1 MPNWCSN
8 KLTISAVG
16 TEAQAK
22 FPALVQGIKEGKF
35 LNTVVPVPEELYA
48 DEAHSYGG
56 EHAQERDALRAR
68 LKEKYG
74 YENAIDF
81 CYDHWGTKWEVEAY
95 IEEEYPWAIEL
106 SFDSAWAPPIGVY
119 NALHEQGFNV
129 QARYYEPGMCF
140 GGIVTATQG
149 DGLAVNHSDDIF
161 NRNDLVRQIIDNDF
175 GISDDQAM
183 NEEEVE

>member
-8 KLTISAVG
+8 KVTISAVG
-16 TEAQAK
+16 AGAQAK
-22 FPALVQGIKEGKF
+22 FPALIQAIKDGKF

-68 LKEKYG
+68 LKDKYG
-74 YENAIDF
+74 FENAIDF
-81 CYDHWGTKWEVEAY
+81 CYHAWGTKWEVEAY

-106 SFDSAWAPPIGVY
+106 SFGSAWAPPIGVY

-129 QARYYEPGMCF
+129 QARYYEPGMAM
-140 GGIVTATQG
+140 GGIVIGMQG
-149 DGLAVNHSDDIF
+149 EDFSVNHSDGIF
-161 NRNDLVRQIIDNDF
+161 NRNDVIRQIIDEDF

-183 NEEEVE
+183 NEEEE